1 MNNTRSR
8 SSRAAPAPSVREEH
22 IPGDRSGPEDVM
34 RQQQAQ
40 RLKIAIPLIFLIVG
54 VAIYFLFFYHVGIK
68 DDVVSETRARLDQS
82 VPADITVPAIPI
94 TKTSPSQLIIDP
106 AVAPIPVVPAVTT
119 APPPPP
125 RNPNADRMGAAQS
138 SLSMRQ
144 EGGIGGGATEG
155 ERMKVTQLAG
165 AKASVIPNP
174 TMTITRGTPFGDC
187 LSTVKINTEI
197 PGQITCVLVSDVYGV
212 NKKVVLLAKGTRIV
226 GEQVGQLAI
235 GQERML
241 GMVARAETP
250 DHVIIN
256 LGSSFT
262 DQLGQSGISGDV
274 DSRFLKRLGPAL
286 AFSVLDALT
295 LSLSNKSGGGGG
307 NSVIVGAGGATR
319 NTAQSVA
326 DIYKNIP
333 PVIKTNHGSRLS
345 IIANQDLDFSGA
357 VKLKRIGE

>member
-1 MNNTRSR
+1 MSNTRSR

-22 IPGDRSGPEDVM
+22 IPGDRSGPEDLM

-40 RLKIAIPLIFLIVG
+40 RLKIAIPLIFLIAG
-54 VAIYFLFFYHVGIK
+54 VVIYFLFFNHVGVK
-68 DDVVSETRARLDQS
+68 DEVVSETRARLDQS

-94 TKTSPSQLIIDP
+94 TKASPPQPIIDA
-106 AVAPIPVVPAVTT
+106 AVAPIPVVPAVTA
-119 APPPPP
+119 APPPAP
-125 RNPNADRMGAAQS
+125 RNPNADRMGAVQS
-138 SLSMRQ
+138 SLSARP
-144 EGGIGGGATEG
+144 EIAGGATEG

-165 AKASVIPNP
+165 AKASVIPDP
-174 TMTITRGTPFGDC
+174 TRTITRGTPFGDC

-212 NKKVVLLAKGTRIV
+212 NKKMVLLPKGTRIV

-241 GMVARAETP
+241 AMAARAETP

-295 LSLSNKSGGGGG
+295 LNLSNKSGGGGG
-307 NSVIVGAGGATR
+307 NSIIVGAGGATR
-319 NTAQSVA
+319 DTAQSVA
-326 DIYKNIP
+326 DMYKNIP
-333 PVIKTNHGSRLS
+333 PVITANHGSRLS